1 MNNEN
6 VNDRVLLIDALN
18 LFIRSFTVI
27 QHVNVYGNHIGGLTG
42 FLRSLGFVV
51 NMIKPTRIVI
61 VFDGKGSS
69 TNKRYL
75 YPEYKANRG
84 IKRITNWDMFENQ
97 QEESDAIKNQI
108 VRLIDYL
115 RCLPV
120 DLVTVD
126 KIEADDVIGKLAN
139 TFEKNVVI
147 VSSDKDYLQLVS
159 ERIHVY
165 SPIKKKYYEPELVKK
180 EYGVSATNFLAQKV
194 LLGDSGDNVPGVKG
208 LGIKTALKLF
218 PDLVGDT
225 RISLDEILKRCEG
238 QKSKSYE
245 NIKMFEHQLKIN
257 EKLMDLHNPN
267 ISESDIEELDSII
280 QNPNRALRTLE
291 FKNLY
296 NEDSLGGSIQNLDM
310 WLFNNFRSL
319 AKFGKV

>member
-6 VNDRVLLIDALN
+6 VNDKVLLVDALN

-84 IKRITNWDMFENQ
+84 IRRITNWDMFESQ
-97 QEESDAIKNQI
+97 QEESEAIKNQI

-126 KIEADDVIGKLAN
+126 KIEADDVIGKMAN
-139 TFEKNVVI
+139 MFQKNVVI
-147 VSSDKDYLQLVS
+147 LSSDRDYLQLVS

-165 SPIKKKYYEPELVKK
+165 SPIKKKY
-180 EYGVSATNFLAQKV
+180 
-194 LLGDSGDNVPGVKG
+194 
-208 LGIKTALKLF
+208 
-218 PDLVGDT
+218 
-225 RISLDEILKRCEG
+225 
-238 QKSKSYE
+238 
-245 NIKMFEHQLKIN
+245 
-257 EKLMDLHNPN
+257 
-267 ISESDIEELDSII
+267 
-280 QNPNRALRTLE
+280 
-291 FKNLY
+291 
-296 NEDSLGGSIQNLDM
+296 
-310 WLFNNFRSL
+310 
-319 AKFGKV
+319 

>member
-1 MNNEN
+1 MNNDN
-6 VNDRVLLIDALN
+6 TNDRVLLVDALN

-42 FLRSLGFVV
+42 FLRSLGFVT
-51 NMIKPTRIVI
+51 NMIKPSRIII

-84 IKRITNWDMFENQ
+84 IKRITNWDMFESQ
-97 QEESDAIKNQI
+97 QEESEAIKNQI

-115 RCLPV
+115 KCLPV
-120 DLVTVD
+120 DLITVD
-126 KIEADDVIGKLAN
+126 KVEADDVIGQLAKMLP
-139 TFEKNVVI
+139 KNVVI

-159 ERIHVY
+159 ERVHVY

-180 EYGVSATNFLAQKV
+180 DFGVTPTNFLMQKI
-194 LLGDSGDNVPGVKG
+194 LLGDSGDNVPGVRG
-208 LGIKTALKLF
+208 LGNKTVLKLF
-218 PDLVGDT
+218 PDLAEDT
-225 RISLDEILKRCEG
+225 QISLEQILERCEG

-245 NIKMFEHQLKIN
+245 NIKSFEQQLRIN

-267 ISESDIEELDSII
+267 ISEPDLQELDSVI
-280 QNPNRALRTLE
+280 QSPNKVLRTLE

-310 WLFNNFRSL
+310 WLFNNFRHLS
-319 AKFGKV
+319 KFGKA

>member
-1 MNNEN
+1 
-6 VNDRVLLIDALN
+6 
-18 LFIRSFTVI
+18 
-27 QHVNVYGNHIGGLTG
+27 
-42 FLRSLGFVV
+42 
-51 NMIKPTRIVI
+51 MIKPTRIVI